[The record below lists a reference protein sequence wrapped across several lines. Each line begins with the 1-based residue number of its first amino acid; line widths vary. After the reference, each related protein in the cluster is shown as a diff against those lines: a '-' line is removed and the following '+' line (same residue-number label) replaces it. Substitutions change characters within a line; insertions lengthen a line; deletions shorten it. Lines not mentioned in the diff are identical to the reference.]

1 MYARATAGVVE
12 EDIQSFSVLCAGLRV
27 LYCDSVPSMSVPA
40 WGVQCTSNN
49 GFGGGRSESFALYE
63 RAFLD

>member
-27 LYCDSVPSMSVPA
+27 LYCDSVPSMSV
-40 WGVQCTSNN
+40 V
-49 GFGGGRSESFALYE
+49 EALAMIE
-63 RAFLD
+63 GLW